1 MWWGK
6 MAEMWFNKTTEQWLQ
21 SVGYNS
27 GFGSIAAEYPLH
39 VSSFVKRI
47 KYLLRDLCSGSN
59 KLTYIKCLAHSR
71 H

>member
-1 MWWGK
+1 

-39 VSSFVKRI
+39 VSSFVKRKI
-47 KYLLRDLCSGSN
+47 RTPELVGHLWL
-59 KLTYIKCLAHSR
+59 
-71 H
+71 